1 DAFRVRLDGQELER
15 RRRIA
20 EVDVIELHREDA
32 IEPPAGEEALRIA
45 VLVEIDVDIAD
56 VLKLG
61 REIAE
66 AGTEIKPGVLVRGGG
81 ADEAQRAPERDPL
94 PFAMHEWLLARKEIS
109 GWTCRYLLGLAGAA
123 PSASS
128 RGTPRA
134 RPCGLVRRHPWRQ
147 TASRRRTGAAPAG
160 VAYSITARC
169 PAGREQGKLYAR
181 AAAAPT
187 RAPGAASTSS
197 GSAPPRTMCSAR
209 RYAAAFHDCPAI
221 PRVSDVRP
229 CSHSANDQPSSAQ
242 ARASARRSAAAV
254 SRYPARASA
263 AI

>member
-1 DAFRVRLDGQELER
+1 PRGGDPRGLRVAELADLDDLVFGAQREPPEHGETDSAAVDEIVAAVVEQLAAVRRDLEIVEEPARLAEELDRADRQRADDRRRDAFRVRLDRQELER
-15 RRRIA
+15 GRRIA

-134 RPCGLVRRHPWRQ
+134 RP
-147 TASRRRTGAAPAG
+147 
-160 VAYSITARC
+160 
-169 PAGREQGKLYAR
+169 
-181 AAAAPT
+181 
-187 RAPGAASTSS
+187 
-197 GSAPPRTMCSAR
+197 
-209 RYAAAFHDCPAI
+209 
-221 PRVSDVRP
+221 
-229 CSHSANDQPSSAQ
+229 
-242 ARASARRSAAAV
+242 
-254 SRYPARASA
+254 
-263 AI
+263 